1 MNMKVPGRKAIT
13 ALAASASLALAIG
26 AAPSQAATAVQGT
39 KASPGLSASHRS
51 KVPLTDR
58 ALAIGAA
65 QSRAAAPVQSA
76 KVSTGLSA
84 SDLSR
89 LPLTNRHL
97 TEHEK
102 ANLAVVL
109 QAYHDGEGAS
119 LDPQGFRNL
128 FAADGVLNGIGGVD
142 GQDSLRGTQLSGL
155 IVFLS
160 QFLPDIHRELKQIT
174 VNGDVVSIELSI
186 QGTFLGPFQTP
197 AGVIQPTGAKIDFPT
212 ADFWYLRNGKIETFD
227 CHIAFTT
234 LYAQLGILPDY
245 ASAVAASAP
254 AR

>member
-1 MNMKVPGRKAIT
+1 MSSTNRRSFLARSA
-13 ALAASASLALAIG
+13 ALAAVPTVAMLAGDTLTGQAS
-26 AAPSQAATAVQGT
+26 AATLAD
-39 KASPGLSASHRS
+39 SAPVPSS
-51 KVPLTDR
+51 ALPLTDR
-58 ALAIGAA
+58 
-65 QSRAAAPVQSA
+65 
-76 KVSTGLSA
+76 
-84 SDLSR
+84 
-89 LPLTNRHL
+89 HL
-97 TEHEK
+97 TEREK

-109 QAYHDGEGAS
+109 QAYHDGEGDS
-119 LDPQGFRNL
+119 LDPQGFRDL

-142 GQDSLRGTQLSGL
+142 GQDSLRGMQLSGL

-174 VNGDVVSIELSI
+174 VSGDVVSIELSI

-212 ADFWYLRNGKIETFD
+212 ADFWYLRNGKIEVFD

-254 AR
+254 KGS